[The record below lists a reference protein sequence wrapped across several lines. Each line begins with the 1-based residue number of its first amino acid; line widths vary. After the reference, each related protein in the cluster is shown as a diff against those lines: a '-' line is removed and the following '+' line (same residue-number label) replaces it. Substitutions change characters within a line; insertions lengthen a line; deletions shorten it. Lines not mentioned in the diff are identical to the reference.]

1 MCSYAEFPG
10 KTVEMRF
17 SRSAHGSQPQ
27 WTMHADGREALRW
40 PLSSTGPVVLS
51 DDRLARFA
59 QRMLG
64 VPLAEVPQL
73 AARAVRYSHGD
84 EGVSEAEGEGNGG
97 GGEGRGVSALVLHG
111 ATSAKRDFECAVTD
125 LLAGREPADMAG
137 FLETRAVALAGP
149 ADLVVGRIA
158 SWRAAVRFF
167 GVPAL
172 DLGETNHYYLSQ
184 AVLDQ
189 IERDADGSKRLLH
202 WVSEHPGCVLR
213 PYVFDLE
220 TQLLVLWLT
229 RRLGL
234 SRLTVDANAPAVS
247 TYWNQK
253 SHLHPET
260 SAAAALAVNGLS
272 AQRLLDLERSHAP
285 MARRLN
291 IKLPTTP
298 GYTVLRDGRDE
309 REFVGDLC
317 AAGRLLHDRYG
328 LTRGCL
334 KPSQGGGGA
343 GIVSGVALDD
353 DDALRAEALA
363 AYPHGGDYVLE
374 AEVELATFTVGDSVQ
389 KLSPSGHV
397 RAGQVAPGLTAQFVD
412 GHAWVGNVY
421 FDEATAGD
429 FGIPPALYTLMRAA
443 LGELHRG
450 LSGDQPTGS
459 GFVTGGVDFVI
470 GRLGGRFGD
479 RPTAAVVDLNLS
491 HHGGEYLRTFLDE
504 CLPAHRYAATRVYRP
519 SATAELSE
527 TADALSRSV
536 PGRQRSRL
544 IGCIP
549 GDWGMLAATGDT
561 PLDAARRA
569 FGLVAALRTAGL
581 AID

>member
-1 MCSYAEFPG
+1 MRVDG
-10 KTVEMRF
+10 HGTV
-17 SRSAHGSQPQ
+17 
-27 WTMHADGREALRW
+27 RW
-40 PLSSTGPVVLS
+40 PLTSAGPVVLN
-51 DDRLARFA
+51 DGWLAQFA
-59 QRMLG
+59 ERTLG
-64 VPLAEVPQL
+64 VQLADVPEL
-73 AARAVRYSHGD
+73 AARAVRYEDGAPSSG
-84 EGVSEAEGEGNGG
+84 SNA
-97 GGEGRGVSALVLHG
+97 SALVLHG

-149 ADLVVGRIA
+149 KDLVVGRIA
-158 SWRAAVRFF
+158 SWREAVRFF

-172 DLGETNHYYLSQ
+172 DLVEADYYYLSQ

-189 IERDADGSKRLLH
+189 ISRETDISKRLLD
-202 WVSEHPGCVLR
+202 WVSAHPDFVLR

-229 RRLGL
+229 RRFGL
-234 SRLTVDANAPAVS
+234 PHVTVDANAPSVS
-247 TYWNQK
+247 THWNQK

-260 SAAAALAVNGLS
+260 SAAAALAVDGLS
-272 AQRLLDLERSHAP
+272 AQRILELEHSHAP
-285 MARRLN
+285 LASRMD
-291 IKLPTTP
+291 IELPTLP

-309 REFVGDLC
+309 REFIGDLC
-317 AAGRLLHDRYG
+317 AAGRLLRERYG

-343 GIVSGVALDD
+343 GIVSGVPLTDD
-353 DDALRAEALA
+353 DVLRAEASA

-374 AEVELATFTVGDSVQ
+374 ADVELATFDVGGSAQ
-389 KLSPSGHV
+389 KLSPSGHI

-421 FDEATAGD
+421 FDEATAGQ
-429 FGIPPALYTLMRAA
+429 FHIPPDLYALMRSA

-450 LSGDQPTGS
+450 LSAGQPAGR

-504 CLPAHRYAATRVYRP
+504 CLPGHRYAATRVYRP
-519 SATAELSE
+519 SAHANLTE
-527 TADALSRSV
+527 TAGELARATS
-536 PGRQRSRL
+536 QREESRL

-569 FGLVAALRTAGL
+569 FGLVEALREAEL
-581 AID
+581 AIGAVPD

>member
-1 MCSYAEFPG
+1 M
-10 KTVEMRF
+10 
-17 SRSAHGSQPQ
+17 
-27 WTMHADGREALRW
+27 MHVDGRAAVRW
-40 PLSSTGPVVLS
+40 PLASAGPVVLS
-51 DDRLARFA
+51 DGRLAEFA
-59 QRMLG
+59 HGLLG
-64 VPLAEVPQL
+64 VQLTEVPDL
-73 AARAVRYSHGD
+73 AAQAVRYSHGHGD
-84 EGVSEAEGEGNGG
+84 ESSAETHAP
-97 GGEGRGVSALVLHG
+97 ALIMHG

-149 ADLVVGRIA
+149 QDLIVGRIE
-158 SWRAAVRFF
+158 SWREAVRFF

-172 DLGETNHYYLSQ
+172 DLGDTDHYYLSQ

-189 IERDADGSKRLLH
+189 IARDSAVSRQLLD
-202 WVSEHPGCVLR
+202 WASAHPGFVLR

-234 SRLTVDANAPAVS
+234 SHVTVDANAPSVS

-253 SHLHPET
+253 SHLHPEV
-260 SAAAALAVNGLS
+260 SLAATLAVQGMS
-272 AQRLLDLERSHAP
+272 ADQALELEQSHSP
-285 MARRLN
+285 LARRLN

-298 GYTVLRDGRDE
+298 GYTVLRDGRGE
-309 REFVGDLC
+309 REFVGDLI
-317 AAGRLLHDRYG
+317 AAGRLLRDRYG

-343 GIVSGVALDD
+343 GIVSGVDLADD
-353 DDALRAEALA
+353 DDLRAEALA

-374 AEVELATFTVGDSVQ
+374 AEVELATFDVGDSPQ
-389 KLSPSGHV
+389 KLSPSGHI

-412 GHAWVGNVY
+412 GHEWVGNVY
-421 FDEATAGD
+421 FDEATAGQ
-429 FGIPPALYTLMRAA
+429 FRIPPDLYALMRSA
-443 LGELHRG
+443 LGALHRG
-450 LSGDQPTGS
+450 LSSQEPDGR
-459 GFVTGGVDFVI
+459 GFVTGGADFVI

-504 CLPAHRYAATRVYRP
+504 CSPGRRYAATRVYRP
-519 SATAELSE
+519 STQAKLADTASQ
-527 TADALSRSV
+527 LSRAVAQS
-536 PGRQRSRL
+536 PGERFRL

-549 GDWGMLAATGDT
+549 GDWGMLAATGET

-569 FGLVAALRTAGL
+569 FALVESLRTAEL
-581 AID
+581 AFH